1 MKKILLTCAFLSN
14 ILYANTINAISMIV
28 DKEPIT
34 VYEIQQTMKKL
45 NIPRNQAL
53 IILVNEK
60 IEQAQIKKFG
70 IAINEIDLE
79 NSIDR
84 MLEQNRISLEQ
95 FKKELKNKNQN
106 FEAFKQD
113 FKKDLEKR
121 KLYEQILTMA
131 KIDYS
136 EAGAKNFF
144 EMHKS
149 EFSIFTEIDVNIYNS
164 NDPTILEEIK
174 KSHKISFKRKQAHL
188 NINNSDPRLLALLSQ
203 ININDFSPVLNSKNG
218 YELYEV
224 KDKRGEQTP
233 DFDEVKNEVL
243 NVYINKQKQNF
254 IQDYF
259 EKLRSKVNIEYI
271 R

>member
-136 EAGAKNFF
+136 EAGTKNFF

-164 NDPTILEEIK
+164 NDPAILEEIK

-188 NINNSDPRLLALLSQ
+188 NINNADPRLLALLSQ
-203 ININDFSPVLNSKNG
+203 VNINDFSPVLNSKNG

-243 NVYINKQKQNF
+243 NAYINKQKQNF

-259 EKLRSKVNIEYI
+259 EKLRSKANIEYI

>member
-1 MKKILLTCAFLSN
+1 MKKILLTCVFLSN
-14 ILYANTINAISMIV
+14 ILYANVINAISIIV

-34 VYEIQQTMKKL
+34 LYEIEQTMKKL

-70 IAINEIDLE
+70 ITINEIDLE
-79 NSIDR
+79 NSIDK
-84 MLEQNRISLEQ
+84 MLAQNHLSLEQ

-106 FEAFKQD
+106 FETFKQD

-121 KLYEQILTMA
+121 KLYEQILTMS

-136 EAGAKNFF
+136 EKGAKKFF
-144 EMHKS
+144 ETNKS
-149 EFSIFTEIDVNIYNS
+149 DFSIFSEIDVNIYNS
-164 NDPTILEEIK
+164 NDPKILEDIK
-174 KSHKISFKRKQAHL
+174 KSHKILFKRKQAHL
-188 NINNSDPRLLALLSQ
+188 NLNNTDPRLLVLLSQ
-203 ININDFSPVLNSKNG
+203 VNINDFSPVLNSKNG

-243 NVYINKQKQNF
+243 NAYINKQKQNF

-259 EKLRSKVNIEYI
+259 EKLRSKANIEYI